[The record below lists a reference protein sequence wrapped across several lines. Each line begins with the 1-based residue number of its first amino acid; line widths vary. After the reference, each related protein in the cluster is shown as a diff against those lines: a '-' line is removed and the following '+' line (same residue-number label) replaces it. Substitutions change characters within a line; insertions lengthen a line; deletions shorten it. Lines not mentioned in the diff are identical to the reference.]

1 MKTYYLNL
9 AAEEYSKGNMRMYYY
24 YIWLAGKEKGDE

>member
-9 AAEEYSKGNMRMYYY
+9 AAEEYHKGNLQLYYY
-24 YIWLAGKEKGDE
+24 YIWLARKEKED